1 MKIDINK
8 DFEEAFP
15 NEVYSGF
22 TLGQCMAAASG
33 MLLAFGAAFLLW
45 RFAGIPIVECTY
57 LAIPLMVPVCAVG
70 FFKYQSQSLT
80 GIIREMLY
88 SRRTEKLAYSA
99 GEYRHG
105 SGRVFTAG
113 RVPEKDSG
121 DREDRKKQKEN
132 RKKHKKDRKKILEK
146 QKADQKES
154 RKKKKESRR
163 IEKMNAK
170 KKKRKEKKGGS
181 DHGSL

>member
-88 SRRTEKLAYSA
+88 SRRTEKIAYSA

-121 DREDRKKQKEN
+121 NREDRKKQKE
-132 RKKHKKDRKKILEK
+132 K
-146 QKADQKES
+146 
-154 RKKKKESRR
+154 RR
-163 IEKMNAK
+163 IEMMNAKKEKRNAK